1 MIRWPRRRGAHEAA
15 PTRPSRAGSSRAEV
29 VEPRGRGSGAVRLA
43 GRLVVP
49 LVLLGLTVGVLVLG
63 AFPTR
68 TWLDQRNSLRVSET
82 RLADLEAGN
91 AERRAR
97 VDALM
102 TDAEIERLA
111 REEYG
116 YAKVGEEVYH
126 VLPPPRDPVKVPDA
140 WPFTRLA
147 P

>member
-1 MIRWPRRRGAHEAA
+1 MIRPFRRRAAAGAEPVRATRTGAARPADQEA
-15 PTRPSRAGSSRAEV
+15 RSRGSRAV
-29 VEPRGRGSGAVRLA
+29 GAA

-49 LVLLGLTVGVLVLG
+49 LVLVGLTVGVMVLG
-63 AFPTR
+63 VFPTR
-68 TWLDQRNSLRVSET
+68 TWLDQRATLRASEE
-82 RLADLEAGN
+82 RLAELEEVN
-91 AERRAR
+91 AERRAQ
-97 VDALM
+97 VEALM

-126 VLPPPRDPVKVPDA
+126 VLPPPRDPVRLPEA
-140 WPFTRLA
+140 WPFNRMV

>member
-1 MIRWPRRRGAHEAA
+1 MIRWPRRRGAHEAE
-15 PTRPSRAGSSRAEV
+15 PTRPSRAGSPRAAA
-29 VEPRGRGSGAVRLA
+29 VEPRGRGSRAAGFA

-49 LVLLGLTVGVLVLG
+49 LVLFGLTVGVLVLG
-63 AFPTR
+63 VFPTR
-68 TWLDQRNSLRVSET
+68 TWLDQRNSLRVAEAQ
-82 RLADLEAGN
+82 LADLETGN
-91 AERRAR
+91 AERQAR
-97 VDALM
+97 VEALM